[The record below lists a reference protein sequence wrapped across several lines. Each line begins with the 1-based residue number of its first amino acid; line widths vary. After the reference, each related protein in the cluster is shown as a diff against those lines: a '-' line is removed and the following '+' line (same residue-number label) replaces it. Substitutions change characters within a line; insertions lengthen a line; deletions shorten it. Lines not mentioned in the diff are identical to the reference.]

1 MYTKDK
7 TNRITLRLNDQQF
20 EFVRKS
26 SEPLGVSPSEF
37 LRMVINATMAASKAA
52 TIKAERINQAIDREL
67 EQITIEEQEDN
78 RRENEIA
85 IQHDQL

>member
-7 TNRITLRLNDQQF
+7 TNRITLRLNDQQM
-20 EFVRKS
+20 EFVKAS
-26 SEPLGVSPSEF
+26 ADPLGVPPSEF

-52 TIKAERINQAIDREL
+52 TIKAERINRAIDREL
-67 EQITIEEQEDN
+67 EQITMEEDI

>member
-7 TNRITLRLNDQQF
+7 NNRITLRLNDQQF

-52 TIKAERINQAIDREL
+52 SIKVERINQAIDREL
-67 EQITIEEQEDN
+67 EQITMEEDN

-85 IQHDQL
+85 VQHDQL

>member
-7 TNRITLRLNDQQF
+7 NNRITLRLNDQQM
-20 EFVRKS
+20 EFVKAS
-26 SEPLGVSPSEF
+26 AEPLGVSPSEF

-52 TIKAERINQAIDREL
+52 TIKAERINRAIDREL
-67 EQITIEEQEDN
+67 NQIQLEEGS
-78 RRENEIA
+78 RRENETT

>member
-7 TNRITLRLNDQQF
+7 NNRITLRLNDQQM
-20 EFVRKS
+20 EFVKTS
-26 SEPLGVSPSEF
+26 ADPLGVSPSEF

-52 TIKAERINQAIDREL
+52 TIKAERINRAIDREL
-67 EQITIEEQEDN
+67 EQITIEEDN

-85 IQHDQL
+85 IQHDKL